1 MYHPTIAPLI
11 GEAVLHCDPLL
22 FERGSFAEAPG
33 QAVGLGREM
42 GDIEIR
48 TVYVS
53 HDSCT

>member
-1 MYHPTIAPLI
+1 VYHPTIAPLI